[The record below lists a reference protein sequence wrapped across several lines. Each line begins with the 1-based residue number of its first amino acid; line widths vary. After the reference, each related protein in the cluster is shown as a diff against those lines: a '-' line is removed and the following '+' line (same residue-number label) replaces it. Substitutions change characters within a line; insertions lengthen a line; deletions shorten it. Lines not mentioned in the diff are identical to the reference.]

1 MAKGP
6 RSKVPFRR
14 RRERKTDYRHRK
26 NLIMSGLPRAVV
38 RCSTRN
44 TMIQIAQFKPEGD
57 AILATANSSEL
68 KKLGW
73 KKATGSTPAAYL
85 VGYMVGM
92 RAKKVSPK
100 AVLDIGLRTPSKGAK
115 VFAALKGMLDAG
127 MEIPHDDAILP
138 PQERINGSHIGD
150 ELPKMF
156 ESVMIKI
163 KEGS

>member
-1 MAKGP
+1 MARNS

-14 RRERKTDYRHRK
+14 RREHKTDYRHRK

-44 TMIQIAQFKPEGD
+44 TLIQLAEFKPDGD
-57 AILATANSSEL
+57 VILATANSKEL
-68 KKLGW
+68 RKLGW

-85 VGYMVGM
+85 AGYLVGV
-92 RAKKVSPK
+92 RAKKAAPK
-100 AVLDIGLRTPSKGAK
+100 AILDIGLRTPSKGAK

-127 MEIPHDDAILP
+127 IDIPHDKEILP
-138 PQERINGSHIGD
+138 PQERINGSHISD
-150 ELPKMF
+150 DMPKMF
-156 ESVMIKI
+156 ESVMTKI